1 MAGAETLR
9 VVPDI
14 PDRLL
19 ETYLQAKQ
27 IAIDTELQGL
37 RLRRDELC
45 LVQLC
50 DRAKNICL
58 LQPAPHKPPPN
69 LTKLLTSS
77 QLTKIFHFAI
87 TDVAFLRVSLDVQV
101 HPYRCT
107 KVMSKLIRTYTESHG
122 LRELVHELMG
132 VELDKEQQASNW
144 SVKHPTQIQLRY
156 AINDVLYLLPVYD
169 TLMEMIEN
177 RGALPSGITAL
188 ELNEAAQA
196 CLPALVELLINGYGD
211 RDDGWETSL
220 FVH

>member
-1 MAGAETLR
+1 MAGPETLR

-14 PDRLL
+14 PDKLL
-19 ETYLQAKQ
+19 ETYLQSKQ

-37 RLRRDELC
+37 RLQRDQVC

-58 LQPAPHKPPPN
+58 LQPPPHKPPPN
-69 LTKLLTSS
+69 LRKLLTSP
-77 QLTKIFHFAI
+77 QLTKIFHFAL
-87 TDVAFLRVSLDVQV
+87 TDVTFLRVSLGVQV

-132 VELDKEQQASNW
+132 VELDKEQQTSNW
-144 SVKHPTQIQLRY
+144 SVKHPTQMQLRY

-177 RGALPSGITAL
+177 RGVLPSGITAL

-196 CLPALVELLINGYGD
+196 CLPAIVELLINGYGD
-211 RDDGWETSL
+211 RDNGWETSL